1 VQLVEFDIYFYNE
14 QAKIKKQLKTY
25 LKEGV
30 PKNQLKAFEFTKQ
43 EVSILNWTKPTKE
56 FKIGNRFYDV
66 VWRKNL
72 ETGKIYFQCV
82 DDAQESILFKNLA
95 QYLDK
100 NLGEQNHRSSLGF
113 VFSVLNTPLILSEFQ
128 YEISTPIFSEKQ
140 QKISFYFRL
149 LSEGYFDITLPPQNI
164 C

>member
-1 VQLVEFDIYFYNE
+1 MQLVGFDIYFYNE

-30 PKNQLKAFEFTKQ
+30 PKNQLKDFHFSKSEISA
-43 EVSILNWTKPTKE
+43 LNWTKPNKE
-56 FKIGNRFYDV
+56 FKIGERFYDV

-82 DDAQESILFKNLA
+82 DDAQESQLFKNLA

-100 NLGEQNHRSSLGF
+100 NLGKQNHQSSLGF
-113 VFSVLNTPLILSEFQ
+113 VFSVINTPLLLSEFH
-128 YEISTPIFSEKQ
+128 YEFAKPISDEKQ
-140 QKISFYFRL
+140 QKISFYFQL
-149 LSEGYFDITLPPQNI
+149 LSEGYYSVTLPPPNI